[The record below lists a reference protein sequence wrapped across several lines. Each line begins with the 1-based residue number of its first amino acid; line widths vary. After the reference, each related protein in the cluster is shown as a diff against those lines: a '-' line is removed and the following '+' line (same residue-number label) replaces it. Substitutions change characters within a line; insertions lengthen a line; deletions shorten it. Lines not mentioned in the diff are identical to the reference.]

1 MIMKRIQPNHT
12 RNTQLVAPH
21 RFSLR
26 AGVERGFMM
35 IELMISMVV
44 LSVGLA
50 GVLVLLITAMYTD
63 KRSSHDT
70 SSTMIAEH
78 ILEQITAQG
87 LQADT
92 PLPITDC
99 TGNVLNIATARA
111 NLGAGNGGPFGGNGA
126 ALTNTGIIDW
136 TQAFGAVP
144 TDPVSGAPYAIEY
157 VACGANGKQVSY
169 DVRWDIIQM
178 PGSAN
183 NRLTVIGARPKSS
196 IQLGGLK
203 FVVPVN
209 LRTVD

>member
-1 MIMKRIQPNHT
+1 
-12 RNTQLVAPH
+12 
-21 RFSLR
+21 
-26 AGVERGFMM
+26 
-35 IELMISMVV
+35 
-44 LSVGLA
+44 
-50 GVLVLLITAMYTD
+50 MYTD

-78 ILEQITAQG
+78 VLEQITAQG

-99 TGNVLNIATARA
+99 AGNVLNIATARA

-126 ALTNTGIIDW
+126 TLTNTGLIDW

-144 TDPVSGAPYAIEY
+144 TDPTFGAPYAIEY

-196 IQLGGLK
+196 TQLGGLK
-203 FVVPVN
+203 YVVPVN